1 MNTAKATLCEKKQQP
16 LRLQRGEFA
25 YVLDS
30 MPILPQSVWLGSVF
44 LSPPI
49 SWFTRT
55 VTRFSRAAALPAF
68 TQAPY
73 LNKSLNTLVFMIGI
87 GKNLRLISPIR
98 DLSRIGAVTP
108 SLSQFLDFDSN
119 HTGASQPRSV
129 LNCDLFGTSG
139 GFWSKWLTA
148 GRSFK
153 AAPLLS
159 QEAY

>member
-1 MNTAKATLCEKKQQP
+1 MNTAKPIPCEKKQQH
-16 LRLQRGEFA
+16 LLLKGDWLA

-30 MPILPQSVWLGSVF
+30 KPILPQSARLDSLF
-44 LSPPI
+44 LSPSI

-55 VTRFSRAAALPAF
+55 VTRFSRAAAQPAF

-73 LNKSLNTLVFMIGI
+73 SNKSLNTLVFMIGI
-87 GKNLRLISPIR
+87 GKNLRLMSSIR
-98 DLSRIGAVTP
+98 DLSWIGAVTP
-108 SLSQFLDFDSN
+108 SLWQFLDFDAN
-119 HTGASQPRSV
+119 HASASQPRSV

-153 AAPLLS
+153 TAPLLS
-159 QEAY
+159 REAY